1 MADVLVARGGK
12 LRLAG
17 FGLGALRTPEAG
29 KDYRYPPPE
38 FLAGK
43 PADAR
48 TDIFSLGGMLFHALT
63 GLHPTSPEAA
73 ANGAPPTLRR
83 LLPEVPDSLDQIVA
97 RCLAP
102 EPEERFA
109 NVAELFAAASELRD

>member
-1 MADVLVARGGK
+1 
-12 LRLAG
+12 
-17 FGLGALRTPEAG
+17 
-29 KDYRYPPPE
+29 
-38 FLAGK
+38 
-43 PADAR
+43 
-48 TDIFSLGGMLFHALT
+48 MLFHALT